1 MPKVSQIALLCKIS
15 GNVNADEVIGQR
27 ITLKRFYTSDG
38 EVKPF
43 ISARAV
49 KYAIRQA
56 LAQKGLPIDPF
67 QLTNRTPQ
75 RLIDSGDPIKYVD
88 NDLFGFMAAEQ
99 REEIA
104 RRRQAPIS
112 LSYCRALRNTAIK
125 AEFALRAPR
134 PQGTAGNPLPFEV
147 EVAEWIGRLDCLIYD
162 YVGLYQGTE
171 SQDAEANQPFISD
184 DERKKR
190 LKSFLEVFLTPS
202 YVLPR
207 RTNSLVIPE
216 YIALLITL
224 SEHGPWP
231 IYQYL
236 DYKVDGAKPVVDMTL
251 LNKLLER
258 NFQLNHL
265 WIIDYM
271 DAVPQQFRFRV
282 SADKLGDI
290 INKVTEFLIG

>member
-56 LAQKGLPIDPF
+56 LAQKGLSIDPF
-67 QLTNRTPQ
+67 QLTNKKPQ

-88 NDLFGFMAAEQ
+88 NDIFGFMVAEQ
-99 REEIA
+99 EKEIA

-134 PQGTAGNPLPFEV
+134 PQGTAGDPLPFEV

-171 SQDAEANQPFISD
+171 SRDAEANQPFISD

-236 DYKVDGAKPVVDMTL
+236 DYKVDGAKPVIDITL

-271 DAVPQQFRFRV
+271 DAVPQQFKFRV
-282 SADKLGDI
+282 SVDKLVDI